1 VKTDRWRFT
10 LANFQS
16 QIPFG
21 PESFALPVHVDQV
34 FFCDA
39 HDEPGWKLVLRKEI
53 RGKQIFQSVG
63 AVDDE
68 GMFHTGRDADHEG
81 LTPCTEVPEFD
92 PPPMRTGR
100 NLRREDAFGPF
111 QEENIVF
118 DRDVGGSGTSSSDE
132 DKNLDS

>member
-1 VKTDRWRFT
+1 
-10 LANFQS
+10 
-16 QIPFG
+16 
-21 PESFALPVHVDQV
+21 VDQV

-39 HDEPGWKLVLRKEI
+39 HDEPGWKLVLQKEI
-53 RGKQIFQSVG
+53 RAKRIFQSVG
-63 AVDDE
+63 VVEDE
-68 GMFHTGRDADHEG
+68 GMFHTGRDADH
-81 LTPCTEVPEFD
+81 EVPEFD

-132 DKNLDS
+132 DENLDS